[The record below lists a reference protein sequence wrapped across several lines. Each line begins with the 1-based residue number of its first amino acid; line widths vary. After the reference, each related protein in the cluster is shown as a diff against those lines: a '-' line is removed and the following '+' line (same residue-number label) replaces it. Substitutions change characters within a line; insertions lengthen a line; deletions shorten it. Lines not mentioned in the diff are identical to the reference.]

1 MEENY
6 FNIDN
11 ILRCPECNLISSLK
25 LKYKNDNQIIIYSC
39 ENGHEGN
46 ILLKDYINQIN
57 KYSLSKEKCSDCGKS
72 QNEINN
78 ELLYCAKCSK
88 FICYLCGINHK
99 NNKNDK
105 HVKIDYQKY
114 DSLCK
119 IHYNSF
125 VWYCVECRKNL
136 CAFCKI
142 DHESHNKIELHK
154 ITYPEESIFKLR
166 NEINE
171 LENKIKSL
179 ENIKKEINILIDQYI
194 KSSELDIKF
203 LKYLYY
209 SYEYEVNQNNNLNYN
224 LINNLRTISTNI
236 IKNYETISNEG
247 TKFIS
252 YFNKIKNEQSNS
264 LSNNFKTIRVN
275 TGYINHLDILK
286 DGRLASCSDDY
297 TLKIYSKNSI
307 NVEISIKVHSKR
319 INSFTQL
326 KDGRIISCSA
336 DNTMKIIKLID
347 ENKFIIEQT
356 LIGHSSDVY
365 KVIEIKENELI
376 SISKDKTMKI
386 WKQTNENKYQLITSI
401 MFQNQNSN
409 CNILKLTNNEF
420 VTSSQDDKCLKFW
433 NNNNYELIY
442 LLNEI
447 RVPWTL
453 KNLCL
458 IENDILCVGGGQ
470 SKGFYLIK
478 ISNHQI
484 IKNIIG
490 PKIIWS
496 INKCFDGLFLCSI
509 VDENNNNSI
518 VKYMFKDN
526 NFIKIYEK
534 EKAHEDFIFSC
545 VELKDVSVASGGKDK
560 IIKLWND

>member
-1 MEENY
+1 M
-6 FNIDN
+6 
-11 ILRCPECNLISSLK
+11 
-25 LKYKNDNQIIIYSC
+25 
-39 ENGHEGN
+39 
-46 ILLKDYINQIN
+46 
-57 KYSLSKEKCSDCGKS
+57 
-72 QNEINN
+72 
-78 ELLYCAKCSK
+78 
-88 FICYLCGINHK
+88 
-99 NNKNDK
+99 
-105 HVKIDYQKY
+105 
-114 DSLCK
+114 
-119 IHYNSF
+119 
-125 VWYCVECRKNL
+125 ECRKNL

-154 ITYPEESIFKLR
+154 ITYPEESIIKLR

-179 ENIKKEINILIDQYI
+179 ENIKTQINILIDQYI

-319 INSFTQL
+319 VNSFTQI

-365 KVIEIKENELI
+365 KVIEIRENELI

-420 VTSSQDDKCLKFW
+420 VT
-433 NNNNYELIY
+433 
-442 LLNEI
+442 
-447 RVPWTL
+447 
-453 KNLCL
+453 
-458 IENDILCVGGGQ
+458 
-470 SKGFYLIK
+470 
-478 ISNHQI
+478 
-484 IKNIIG
+484 
-490 PKIIWS
+490 
-496 INKCFDGLFLCSI
+496 
-509 VDENNNNSI
+509 
-518 VKYMFKDN
+518 
-526 NFIKIYEK
+526 
-534 EKAHEDFIFSC
+534 
-545 VELKDVSVASGGKDK
+545 
-560 IIKLWND
+560 

>member
-1 MEENY
+1 
-6 FNIDN
+6 
-11 ILRCPECNLISSLK
+11 
-25 LKYKNDNQIIIYSC
+25 
-39 ENGHEGN
+39 
-46 ILLKDYINQIN
+46 
-57 KYSLSKEKCSDCGKS
+57 
-72 QNEINN
+72 
-78 ELLYCAKCSK
+78 
-88 FICYLCGINHK
+88 
-99 NNKNDK
+99 
-105 HVKIDYQKY
+105 
-114 DSLCK
+114 
-119 IHYNSF
+119 
-125 VWYCVECRKNL
+125 
-136 CAFCKI
+136 
-142 DHESHNKIELHK
+142 
-154 ITYPEESIFKLR
+154 
-166 NEINE
+166 
-171 LENKIKSL
+171 
-179 ENIKKEINILIDQYI
+179 
-194 KSSELDIKF
+194 
-203 LKYLYY
+203 
-209 SYEYEVNQNNNLNYN
+209 
-224 LINNLRTISTNI
+224 
-236 IKNYETISNEG
+236 
-247 TKFIS
+247 
-252 YFNKIKNEQSNS
+252 
-264 LSNNFKTIRVN
+264 
-275 TGYINHLDILK
+275 
-286 DGRLASCSDDY
+286 
-297 TLKIYSKNSI
+297 
-307 NVEISIKVHSKR
+307 
-319 INSFTQL
+319 
-326 KDGRIISCSA
+326 
-336 DNTMKIIKLID
+336 
-347 ENKFIIEQT
+347 
-356 LIGHSSDVY
+356 
-365 KVIEIKENELI
+365 
-376 SISKDKTMKI
+376 MKI